1 MKLRIPAILLALFCT
16 APSFAS
22 HYLPK
27 PGEKP
32 INIRIGTCAI
42 TGGFVHLY
50 AGQDYG
56 IFEKYGLKTESI
68 FIRGS
73 GPALAALAGD
83 ELQFIFCAADGT
95 IPGLATGIDV
105 KLVAS
110 PLVKLP
116 YVLISRKEIRRG
128 EDLKGKSIGIARAG
142 DLSDKLTRA
151 VIKKFGLTPDMV
163 SIRPIGGSQGERYQA
178 MAANIVQAVTVTP
191 PLDARAKNAGFNV
204 LYRLIDLELP
214 FIYSTLHTSHKMLR
228 DRPEIVQRAVAA
240 FAEAVY
246 FVEKNPDKAK
256 ASIAKAMNLKD
267 EDALQSS
274 YNVYAK
280 EIVDRTMLVPAKSV
294 AEAVESARESGT
306 TIRRK
311 PEEIYDNSFVNNL
324 EKSGFLKELW
334 GSENYRR

>member
-1 MKLRIPAILLALFCT
+1 MQRKLPAILLALFFS

-27 PGEKP
+27 PGDKP
-32 INIRIGTCAI
+32 VNIRIGTCAI

-73 GPALAALAGD
+73 GPALAALASD

-95 IPGLATGIDV
+95 IPGMATGIDV

-116 YVLISRKEIRRG
+116 YVLIARKEIRRG
-128 EDLKGKSIGIARAG
+128 EDLKGKAIGIARAG

-151 VIKKFGLTPDMV
+151 VIKKFGLTPDQV

-191 PLDARAKNAGFNV
+191 PLDSRAKNAGFNV
-204 LYRLIDLELP
+204 VYRLIDLDMP
-214 FIYSTLHTSHKMLR
+214 FIYSSLHTSHKMLR
-228 DRPEIVQRAVAA
+228 DRPELVQRAVAA
-240 FAEAVY
+240 FAEAVH

-256 ASIAKAMNLKD
+256 ASIAKAMNMKD
-267 EDALQSS
+267 DDALQSS

-280 EIVDRTMLVPAKSV
+280 EIVDRTMIVPAKSV
-294 AEAVESARESGT
+294 AESIESARESGT

-311 PEEIYDNSFVNNL
+311 AEDIFDNSFVNNL

-334 GSENYRR
+334 GGENYRR